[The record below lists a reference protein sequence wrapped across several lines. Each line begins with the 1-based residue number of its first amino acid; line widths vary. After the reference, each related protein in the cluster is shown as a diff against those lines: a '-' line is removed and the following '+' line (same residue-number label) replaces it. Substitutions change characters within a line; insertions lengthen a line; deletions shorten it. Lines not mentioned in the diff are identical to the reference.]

1 MASFVVPVPSGEA
14 TGDHL
19 WGREGLRGMSCRA
32 DEFATCRMAI
42 RAALG
47 DLTPVYPSRSSE
59 RQGGPSVDPD
69 LRVARSAALCVP
81 RDALEG

>member
-59 RQGGPSVDPD
+59 RQGGPIMDPD
-69 LRVARSAALCVP
+69 LRDECCAALRAQP
-81 RDALEG
+81 DALEG